1 MLSALRVA
9 RSSHLLNPLR
19 VSLSAPK
26 APSRNIR
33 FVRSLC
39 TRAMAE
45 GQKATGTVKWFNS
58 TKGFG
63 FITPDDGGEDLFV
76 HQAGLLP
83 LLEICAG
90 PECCITLC
98 ICSTAGSRCGTDM
111 GGRASDVL
119 PYLYSSPGALS
130 LRYSWPG
137 SRKLCG
143 LQVRC
148 SLVPRSGAQG
158 ADAGVHNLGL
168 TLTGGLLQG
177 LPDP

>member
-90 PECCITLC
+90 PECCLTLC
-98 ICSTAGSRCGTDM
+98 ICSTAGSRCGTETGD
-111 GGRASDVL
+111 RASHVL
-119 PYLYSSPGALS
+119 PCSCSSRGALH
-130 LRYSWPG
+130 LRHSRPG

-148 SLVPRSGAQG
+148 SRVPRSGAQG
-158 ADAGVHNLGL
+158 ADTGVH
-168 TLTGGLLQG
+168 
-177 LPDP
+177 D